1 MEIVDWMQLMLQG
14 PICLIMDLEIN
25 LEIEFWSYQWMFSL
39 HCCIVIMVIC
49 FIFINGDIYI
59 FQIRRAD
66 RTNNQTATTQAV
78 RSGAHKNPPAT
89 TFRWMLDV
97 RFHNPKL
104 FPNPLFHLTLRSSTN
119 LFFITIFLGFY
130 SSISITAKHCY
141 WAYNI
146 YWRYSTQRKRKN
158 GQR

>member
-1 MEIVDWMQLMLQG
+1 
-14 PICLIMDLEIN
+14 
-25 LEIEFWSYQWMFSL
+25 
-39 HCCIVIMVIC
+39 MVIC

-59 FQIRRAD
+59 FQIRRAN

-130 SSISITAKHCY
+130 SSISITTKHCY
-141 WAYNI
+141 KTTTSIEGIQPKEKAKQVQS
-146 YWRYSTQRKRKN
+146 RYLAQPKKMDKGKTN
-158 GQR
+158 VA